1 MRSALLSLFVL
12 ACSGGG
18 TPYLRS
24 GPGVVIPT
32 TFGEGSSQPESAS
45 SAARPPPSAAP
56 PPAPV
61 VSSPPD
67 PEPLRQA
74 EQWEYEIAWDA
85 GTVTVL
91 STVPRKFPN
100 PVVTARRM
108 GRFAVEL
115 WIGHELVER
124 VRFDFPLL
132 ALDDANSGTS
142 ARAAPPSLE
151 RGARTRQRV
160 LVPAAARARRALLVD
175 RASDKVVELPWP
187 PTPSAAQ

>member
-1 MRSALLSLFVL
+1 MRSAWFSLLVL

-45 SAARPPPSAAP
+45 SAARPAPRAAAP
-56 PPAPV
+56 PPV
-61 VSSPPD
+61 VNSPPD

-91 STVPRKFPN
+91 SSVPRKFPN

-132 ALDDANSGTS
+132 ALDDANSGAS

-151 RGARTRQRV
+151 KGAHTRQRV

-187 PTPSAAQ
+187 PTPSAAR